1 MPCACD
7 QCLQHARTLG
17 LYASASSREAI
28 RKAYR
33 DSVKLW
39 HPDRFEG
46 DPGHQP
52 DAEEH
57 FKQVQV
63 AYRALTDHNQNPV
76 ILSLEPVAVKPVRQ
90 ASLSFGKS
98 PGCFTAPRLPPQVEQ
113 IIAAHLGPDQKA
125 LAIVDLSRDGP
136 NPSDFSQFLLLASH
150 AVIVRDAEGNDSI
163 LWYSDLGEISLI
175 DHRKDG
181 KLGVWQTVLEKV
193 SGTEQK
199 YRLDIH
205 RRNGAHFFSL
215 AGQTDDSVK
224 KVIYNFLLRKKY
236 QPHV

>member
-7 QCLQHARTLG
+7 QCLRNARTLG
-17 LYASASSREAI
+17 LEASASSRESI

-33 DSVKLW
+33 DAVKLW

-52 DAEEH
+52 EAEEH
-57 FKQVQV
+57 FKLVQI
-63 AYRALTDHNQNPV
+63 AYRALTDHNRNPV
-76 ILSLEPVAVKPVRQ
+76 ILSLQPLDAKPVRA
-90 ASLSFGKS
+90 ASLSFGNA
-98 PGCFTAPRLPPQVEQ
+98 PGAFTAPRLPPQVEQ

-125 LAIVDLSRDGP
+125 LAIVDLSRDGS
-136 NPSDFSQFLLLASH
+136 NPGDFSQFLLVASH
-150 AVIVRDAEGNDSI
+150 AVIVGGAEGNDSI
-163 LWYSDLGEISLI
+163 IWYSDLGEISLI

-181 KLGVWQTVLEKV
+181 KWGVWQTVLEKV

-199 YRLDIH
+199 YTLQIH

-215 AGQTDDSVK
+215 AGQADDSVK
-224 KVIYNFLLRKKY
+224 KVIYNFLRHKKY
-236 QPHV
+236 QPQG

>member
-7 QCLQHARTLG
+7 QCRQHARTLG
-17 LYASASSREAI
+17 LEAGASSREAI

-33 DSVKLW
+33 DAVKLW

-46 DPGHQP
+46 NPGHLTE
-52 DAEEH
+52 AEEH

-63 AYRALTDHNQNPV
+63 AYRALTDHNRSPV
-76 ILSLEPVAVKPVRQ
+76 ILSLEAIAAKPARP
-90 ASLSFGKS
+90 ATLSFGKA
-98 PGCFTAPRLPPQVEQ
+98 PGVFTAPRLPPQVEQ

-125 LAIVDLSRDGP
+125 LAIVDLSRDGS
-136 NPSDFSQFLLLASH
+136 NPGDFSQFLFLASH
-150 AVIVRDAEGNDSI
+150 AVIVRGAEGNDSI
-163 LWYSDLGEISLI
+163 LWYTDLGEISLI

-199 YRLDIH
+199 YTLEIH

-215 AGQTDDSVK
+215 AGQADDSVK
-224 KVIYNFLLRKKY
+224 KVIYNFLRHKKY

>member
-17 LYASASSREAI
+17 LEASASSLEAI

-33 DSVKLW
+33 DAVKLW

-46 DPGHQP
+46 DPSHLP
-52 DAEEH
+52 AAEEH

-63 AYRALTDHNQNPV
+63 AYRALTEHNRSPV
-76 ILSLEPVAVKPVRQ
+76 ILSLESIAAKPVRP
-90 ASLSFGKS
+90 ASLSFGKA
-98 PGCFTAPRLPPQVEQ
+98 PGVFTAPRLPPQVEQ
-113 IIAAHLGPDQKA
+113 IIAAQLGPDHKA
-125 LAIVDLSRDGP
+125 LAIVDLSRDGT
-136 NPSDFSQFLLLASH
+136 NPGDFSRFLLLASH
-150 AVIVRDAEGNDSI
+150 AVIVRGAEGNDAI
-163 LWYSDLGEISLI
+163 IWYTDLGEITLI
-175 DHRKDG
+175 DHRIDG

-199 YRLDIH
+199 YTLEIH

-215 AGQTDDSVK
+215 SGETDDSVK
-224 KVIYNFLLRKKY
+224 KVIYNFLLHKKY

>member
-7 QCLQHARTLG
+7 QCLEHARTLG
-17 LYASASSREAI
+17 LEASASSREAI

-33 DSVKLW
+33 DAVKLW

-46 DPGHQP
+46 DPSHLSA
-52 DAEEH
+52 AEEH
-57 FKQVQV
+57 FKMVQI
-63 AYRALTDHNQNPV
+63 AYQALTEHNRSPV
-76 ILSLEPVAVKPVRQ
+76 ILTLESLAPKPVRP
-90 ASLSFGKS
+90 APLSFGKA
-98 PGCFTAPRLPPQVEQ
+98 PGVFTAPRLPPTVEQ
-113 IIAAHLGPDQKA
+113 IIATHLGPDQKA
-125 LAIVDLSRDGP
+125 LAFVDLSRDGA
-136 NPSDFSQFLLLASH
+136 NPGDFSQVLLVASH

-163 LWYSDLGEISLI
+163 IWYPDLGEISLI
-175 DHRKDG
+175 DHRIDG

-199 YRLDIH
+199 YTLEIH

-215 AGQTDDSVK
+215 SGQTDDSVK

-236 QPHV
+236 QPQV

>member
-7 QCLQHARTLG
+7 QCQQHSRTLG
-17 LYASASSREAI
+17 LEASASSREAI

-33 DSVKLW
+33 DAVKLW

-46 DPGHQP
+46 DPSHQP
-52 DAEEH
+52 AAEEH

-63 AYRALTDHNQNPV
+63 AYHALTEHNRSPV
-76 ILSLEPVAVKPVRQ
+76 ILSLEPTAAKPVRP
-90 ASLSFGKS
+90 APLSFGKA
-98 PGCFTAPRLPPQVEQ
+98 PGAFTAPRLPPQVEQ
-113 IIAAHLGPDQKA
+113 IIGTHLGPDQKA
-125 LAIVDLSRDGP
+125 LAIVDLSRDGT
-136 NPSDFSQFLLLASH
+136 NPGDFSQFLLMASH
-150 AVIVRDAEGNDSI
+150 AVIVRGAEGNDSI
-163 LWYSDLGEISLI
+163 IWYTDLGDISLI

-199 YRLDIH
+199 YTLEIH

-224 KVIYNFLLRKKY
+224 KVIYNFLLHKKY
-236 QPHV
+236 QPQG